1 MSFSEIGQCFAGA
14 LFKKNL
20 DSKAKRY
27 QQLLAELLNQ
37 YKANYVNL
45 SFGAIV

>member
-1 MSFSEIGQCFAGA
+1 MSFSENAQCFAGA

-20 DSKAKRY
+20 DSKVKRY